1 MNNVEVTRV
10 RAEQARNRVRV
21 LADETTVTVT
31 HLETGEVLSE
41 HLIEPE
47 KNYWRDQRKS
57 PGRWPSQ

>member
-1 MNNVEVTRV
+1 M
-10 RAEQARNRVRV
+10 
-21 LADETTVTVT
+21 LADENTVTVT